1 MNIYDRVEFNL
12 KNFKR
17 TISTINEIKL
27 LEIEMNSLIEKRRRL
42 ATKTQIVT
50 TFNLLV
56 TAVAIMLPDVI
67 KMILIL
73 SSLSLT
79 AYKVFRAMK
88 QIESLDKMI
97 NNASAL
103 VEDKVKNIN
112 NLIKTKIIYQRQ

>member
-67 KMILIL
+67 KIILIL

-79 AYKVFRAMK
+79 AYKVFKAMK
-88 QIESLDKMI
+88 QIDSLDKII

-103 VEDKVKNIN
+103 VEDKVKNMEVP
-112 NLIKTKIIYQRQ
+112 YGR

>member
-1 MNIYDRVEFNL
+1 MNIYDRVELNL

-27 LEIEMNSLIEKRRRL
+27 LEIKIDSLTEKRRRL

-67 KMILIL
+67 KMVLIL
-73 SSLSLT
+73 SSLVFT
-79 AYKVFRAMK
+79 AYKVFKAIK
-88 QIESLDKMI
+88 DIESLDEMI
-97 NNASAL
+97 DNASAL
-103 VEDKVKNIN
+103 IKDKIKNMEVPYDKRT
-112 NLIKTKIIYQRQ
+112 L